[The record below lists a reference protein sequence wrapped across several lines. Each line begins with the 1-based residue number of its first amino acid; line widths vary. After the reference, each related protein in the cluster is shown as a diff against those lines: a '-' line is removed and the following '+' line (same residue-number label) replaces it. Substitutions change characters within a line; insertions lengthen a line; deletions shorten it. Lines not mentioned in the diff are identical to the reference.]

1 VRNDDSFS
9 KLLPVSLIAAM
20 VFDLDV
26 KVQGAL
32 TAVDFLAVLV
42 WTDVLSVDFLGC
54 ASVVLLSVQLLGAG
68 QTRVRL
74 IRLLHLKG

>member
-1 VRNDDSFS
+1 VCNDDSLS
-9 KLLPVSLIAAM
+9 QLLSVCLVATV

-32 TAVDFLAVLV
+32 TAVNFLAVLV
-42 WTDVLSVDFLGC
+42 RTDVLSVDLFGC

-68 QTRVRL
+68 
-74 IRLLHLKG
+74 

>member
-1 VRNDDSFS
+1 MCNDDSLS
-9 KLLPVSLIAAM
+9 QLLSVCLVATV

-32 TAVDFLAVLV
+32 TAVNFLAVLV
-42 WTDVLSVDFLGC
+42 RTDVLSVDLFGC

-68 QTRVRL
+68 
-74 IRLLHLKG
+74 